1 MFPKDKTMPIG
12 FIKWNL
18 RAKNSRTKH
27 KQAGLVFLPSFSFLI
42 IGIFAGFSVFLMVE
56 KASAETINVCV
67 ICNDPGKVYQCAY
80 NAPLSSSSVVNL
92 QGLQFACIQ
101 EIAEFGNHSQCAA
114 NRKTVVECNG
124 IAYSL
129 KHTPVQVPAVQLQ
142 EEGLDASPSEELT
155 QTPKEQP
162 PTLVDSTAKTFNK
175 TKDTVEKGYETT
187 KDTVKDG
194 YKTTT
199 STISETAKSVGST
212 ISDAASSTYN
222 CLTSLF
228 SNC

>member
-1 MFPKDKTMPIG
+1 MSIG

-18 RAKNSRTKH
+18 PATQ
-27 KQAGLVFLPSFSFLI
+27 KQPGLALPHSFNCLTIGIITGFLSFSF
-42 IGIFAGFSVFLMVE
+42 FCM
-56 KASAETINVCV
+56 AEQATAEPIHVCV
-67 ICNDPGKVYQCAY
+67 ICNDPGKVYQCTY
-80 NAPLSSSSVVNL
+80 NAPLSSSSIVNL

-101 EIAEFGNHSQCAA
+101 EIAQYGNHAQCAA
-114 NRKTVVECNG
+114 NRKTAVECNG

-129 KHTPVQVPAVQLQ
+129 KYAPVRAPLDQLQ
-142 EEGLDASPSEELT
+142 EEDPAVSPSEELT
-155 QTPKEQP
+155 QTPKEQL
-162 PTLVDSTAKTFNK
+162 PTLVDSTAKTYNK

-187 KDTVKDG
+187 KDTVKEG

-199 STISETAKSVGST
+199 STISKTAKSVGSS

-228 SNC
+228 SDC